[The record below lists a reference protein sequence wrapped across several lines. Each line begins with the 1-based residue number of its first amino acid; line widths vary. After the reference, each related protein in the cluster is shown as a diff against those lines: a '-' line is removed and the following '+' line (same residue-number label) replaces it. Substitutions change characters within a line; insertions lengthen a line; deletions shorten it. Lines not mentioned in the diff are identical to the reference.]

1 MGSMHDGTHASLQV
15 ERFLDGSI
23 LKQRMWIVFNPSL
36 LFILFQPFFCQG
48 FLVWYGTVTKK
59 SLHVNLRSRFLQ
71 NSTNRLR
78 LFFRIV

>member
-36 LFILFQPFFCQG
+36 LFILFQPFFLSMFSG
-48 FLVWYGTVTKK
+48 LVRYGDKEVITCEFEV
-59 SLHVNLRSRFLQ
+59 
-71 NSTNRLR
+71 
-78 LFFRIV
+78 